1 MKKQASLRKMR
12 HDELSGVDAM
22 EPDTSEK
29 YSIHYVQQELPHR
42 LFAIVRMQ
50 WRSELG
56 IEIVDE
62 VKLVD
67 EGSDTIAGFSEL
79 MHKAMDNGAE
89 ISIISPYDPEDIGL
103 NE

>member
-1 MKKQASLRKMR
+1 M
-12 HDELSGVDAM
+12 DAM

-29 YSIHYVQQELPHR
+29 YSIHYVQQELPNR

-56 IEIVDE
+56 SEIVE
-62 VKLVD
+62 EIKLVD

-79 MHKAMDNGAE
+79 MHKAMDYGAE
-89 ISIISPYDPEDIGL
+89 ISIISPYDPRILD
-103 NE
+103 